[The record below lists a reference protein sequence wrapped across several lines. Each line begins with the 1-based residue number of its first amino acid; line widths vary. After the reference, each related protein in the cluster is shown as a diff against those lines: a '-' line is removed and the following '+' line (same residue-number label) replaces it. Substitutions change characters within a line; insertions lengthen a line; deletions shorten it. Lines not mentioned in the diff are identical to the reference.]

1 MRYLSNILKQFQA
14 NEVNN
19 NKICFHSD
27 GKLRGELVT
36 LRFSISVAIA
46 LTSLLSSLF
55 QNEISYTRSPESD
68 RKVCTRLQIGPPY
81 SASWGMNR
89 ATGWFCCVIASKLEP
104 EVVHLRKFCEQIHAL
119 FFPSLENVFTVM
131 PYLLI
136 RRQNSDTKSQ
146 QGEILCAHLLHMN
159 IVKRYL

>member
-14 NEVNN
+14 NEVSN

-89 ATGWFCCVIASKLEP
+89 ATGWFCRVIDSKLEP
-104 EVVHLRKFCEQIHAL
+104 EMQIHAV

-131 PYLLI
+131 PCLLI
-136 RRQNSDTKSQ
+136 KRQNSDTQSQ
-146 QGEILCAHLLHMN
+146 PGEILRAHLLHMN
-159 IVKRYL
+159 TVKRYL

>member
-1 MRYLSNILKQFQA
+1 MEEWQGLRDGVGVGGGGGTKGGGGGRARGKWRVVRYLSNILKQFQA

-27 GKLRGELVT
+27 GKLGRELVT

-68 RKVCTRLQIGPPY
+68 RKVCTRLQIGPHTVPREEWIVQPVG
-81 SASWGMNR
+81 S
-89 ATGWFCCVIASKLEP
+89 
-104 EVVHLRKFCEQIHAL
+104 VVWLPQ
-119 FFPSLENVFTVM
+119 S
-131 PYLLI
+131 
-136 RRQNSDTKSQ
+136 
-146 QGEILCAHLLHMN
+146 
-159 IVKRYL
+159 